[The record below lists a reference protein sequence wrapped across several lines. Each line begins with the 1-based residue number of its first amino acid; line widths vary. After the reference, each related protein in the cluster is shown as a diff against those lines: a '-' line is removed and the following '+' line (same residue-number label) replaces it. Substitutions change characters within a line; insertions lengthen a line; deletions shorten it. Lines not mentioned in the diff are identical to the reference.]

1 MQSEDV
7 IRSDEFLKG
16 LRSLRADGDMEDAE
30 VVQPHLL
37 AVYQQLSYALDD
49 VREDGENLAA

>member
-16 LRSLRADGDMEDAE
+16 LRSLRAYGDMEDAE

-37 AVYQQLSYALDD
+37 AVYQQLAYALDD
-49 VREDGENLAA
+49 VREDGEDLAA